1 MELYVIILEHKKYG
15 MSPSWESYS
24 LTFCLLSAF
33 LFSQQISYCG
43 ICSKFAAS
51 RQILYVP
58 TAVASVLLKTPIL
71 KNVMGIFG
79 LMDASSASLRKHFK
93 ASSDRGDKEDLAGR
107 SVVIYVGGIAELFK
121 SSRKEERL
129 YLSKRKGFIKLALQ
143 ENVDII
149 PVYLFGNTSVLTV
162 VKTGVLA
169 DLSRRLGVSLTYF
182 WGKWYLPIP
191 RDYKVR
197 VIEHI
202 SINQSCAGLD
212 KLNFY

>member
-1 MELYVIILEHKKYG
+1 
-15 MSPSWESYS
+15 
-24 LTFCLLSAF
+24 
-33 LFSQQISYCG
+33 
-43 ICSKFAAS
+43 
-51 RQILYVP
+51 
-58 TAVASVLLKTPIL
+58 
-71 KNVMGIFG
+71 MGIFG

-93 ASSDRGDKEDLAGR
+93 ASAKTNKDDLAGR

-143 ENVDII
+143 ENVDVI

-191 RDYKVR
+191 RDDKVCEL
-197 VIEHI
+197 EHVYPWI
-202 SINQSCAGLD
+202 V
-212 KLNFY
+212 FYG